1 METRN
6 LCQKEYSHSVKV
18 FLSSPKFTKKK
29 FRLIYLKK
37 SSSQYF
43 LFVCSVH
50 LTSRDKSRDAASYL
64 ASKFL
69 TRPDTRDTSLPAFL
83 DWALV
88 TATKGNIRS
97 KLISGIRMIDLITLI
112 DWEIKV
118 FLISFLILIF
128 INMNYPICFT
138 RWGPGT

>member
-1 METRN
+1 MNRIEQYLTR
-6 LCQKEYSHSVKV
+6 V
-18 FLSSPKFTKKK
+18 FLRFDSGNQEPLSERILTLCKGIFYHLQNLQKK

-118 FLISFLILIF
+118 FLIE
-128 INMNYPICFT
+128 Y
-138 RWGPGT
+138 